1 MESLSCSGVLHPG
14 RQPDTRPQ
22 DQLGSE
28 QTAVQLTSITTTNL
42 VCSHLWE
49 QCCCVQWLGELK

>member
-22 DQLGSE
+22 DQVR
-28 QTAVQLTSITTTNL
+28 QRVQLTSITTTNL

-49 QCCCVQWLGELK
+49 QFCCVQGLGELK